1 MQFKIIEDV
10 GQDIK
15 TVENNSSL
23 QLEFH
28 IYSPDRSNPQSDQFI
43 AQLEQQISAMK
54 SENSEEKDESGKTY
68 SMFRLTGKSFNNIQE
83 ISDFFQKDFKNFIAI
98 LQNIWKLSNNFIR
111 IVVITSE
118 VNPPKRL
125 PGRDYPLLK
134 LSDYNNMISHLLKN

>member
-43 AQLEQQISAMK
+43 AQLEQRISAFGA
-54 SENSEEKDESGKTY
+54 ENAEEKNESGKTY
-68 SMFRLTGKSFNNIQE
+68 SMFRLTGKKFQSTQQIPE
-83 ISDFFQKDFKNFIAI
+83 FFQKEFTDFIKIIGQVWAM
-98 LQNIWKLSNNFIR
+98 SSNFIR
-111 IVVITSE
+111 VLIIDDSK
-118 VNPPKRL
+118 PPKRI
-125 PGRDYPLLK
+125 PGKIYTLLSN
-134 LSDYNNMISHLLKN
+134 SDYQDMLLELKGA